1 MIAQEDDAV
10 LLTPTALNAPKVTV
24 EKLVT
29 LFVWKI
35 IASTL
40 IMK

>member
-10 LLTPTALNAPKVTV
+10 LLTPTALSAPKVTV
-24 EKLVT
+24 EKLVI

-35 IASTL
+35 IALTL
-40 IMK
+40 MK